1 MKRPEPGP
9 MQYHEHLD
17 SAHIVQSNLISD
29 SWDVTWEFIFSPSEK
44 TFWKIFAVY
53 SSYLIMPL
61 VGGYARAE
69 TVVQYDKDVGTYKNS
84 DISRDFLY
92 LESMELFKMG
102 FWSFFNLLD
111 SNGKIYSA
119 K

>member
-1 MKRPEPGP
+1 
-9 MQYHEHLD
+9 
-17 SAHIVQSNLISD
+17 
-29 SWDVTWEFIFSPSEK
+29 
-44 TFWKIFAVY
+44 
-53 SSYLIMPL
+53 MPL